1 MHNFTVR
8 KFSIFFISL
17 IALSSF
23 IQSASAQKPIELLF
37 LMDDLNENAKSCDLK
52 SSSIQSI
59 GTLTL
64 RNNGIKAIEK
74 SSDHLMMGVTVNVA
88 ITPDKSYCIANIQAD
103 MVDFENNPNL
113 VKRGSFSTKGV
124 AAMIQLCES
133 STLVTS
139 IPSQFSKYVVDA
151 VEQQIKLC
159 LGQLQY

>member
-17 IALSSF
+17 IVLCSF
-23 IQSASAQKPIELLF
+23 VQPVFAQKPIELWF
-37 LMDDLNENAKSCDLK
+37 GIEDLNENAIRCDLK
-52 SSSIQSI
+52 SSTLMSI

-74 SSDHLMMGVTVNVA
+74 SSDSLMMWVTVNVA
-88 ITPDKSYCIANIQAD
+88 ITPDKSYCIANIQANL
-103 MVDFENNPNL
+103 VDFENNPNL

-139 IPSQFSKYVVDA
+139 ISSQFSKHVVDA

>member
-1 MHNFTVR
+1 MC
-8 KFSIFFISL
+8 
-17 IALSSF
+17 SF
-23 IQSASAQKPIELLF
+23 IEPSFAQKPIELLF
-37 LMDDLNENAKSCDLK
+37 AIEDLNENAKSCDLK
-52 SSSIQSI
+52 SSAIQSI

-74 SSDHLMMGVTVNVA
+74 SSDHLMMGITVNVA
-88 ITPDKSYCIANIQAD
+88 ITPDKSYCVANIQAD

-139 IPSQFSKYVVDA
+139 IPSQFSKHVIDA